1 MSTIQQRVLKRRG
14 SEDDRAGPPI
24 LKVGIYDLTGSCPD
38 NCFELR
44 GEDENGCVHF
54 SFRDPR
60 RLVVLDEFDMTLLDL
75 ENHYDPLEADVA
87 VALA

>member
-1 MSTIQQRVLKRRG
+1 MSPIEQRTLKRRRD
-14 SEDDRAGPPI
+14 EDDRAGPPI
-24 LKVGIYDLTGSCPD
+24 LKVGIYDLTGSGPD

-44 GEDENGCVHF
+44 GEDEHGSIHF

-60 RLVVLDEFDMTLLDL
+60 RLVVLDEFDMTLVDL
-75 ENHYDPLEADVA
+75 ENDYEPLEADVA